1 MFAISGAVEVQARK
15 LAGLQGTVFRWL
27 GNASAWPRRDTARA
41 WRRLAVTARMI
52 VGERAA
58 HSSADR
64 RPPRVAGW

>member
-15 LAGLQGTVFRWL
+15 LVGLQGTVFRWL
-27 GNASAWPRRDTARA
+27 GNASAWLRRDTARA
-41 WRRLAVTARMI
+41 WRCLAVTARMI

-64 RPPRVAGW
+64 RPPMVSYW

>member
-27 GNASAWPRRDTARA
+27 GNASAWLRRDTARA

-52 VGERAA
+52 AGERAA

-64 RPPRVAGW
+64 RPPMVSYW